1 MDIFDYPRIKNAMFD
16 KLKEYLGA
24 FNSFSFTMPQLTNH
38 SLAIDTLRISEAR
51 YRSLFENIDQSVIYL
66 DAAGIVVAVNKAAEQ
81 LLGLPRDIVIGRK
94 FVDSCVKVIRE
105 DGSSFP
111 EELQPSVLA
120 LGTGKPVEG
129 VVMGLFN
136 PERQNYLWVVVNSVP
151 EFRAGELR
159 PHQILMTLTDIT
171 QQKQSE
177 GKLSMASVIFNNIG
191 EGIFVTDKDKKI
203 ISVNEAFIAITG
215 FTHQDVYGQNA
226 QFLQSKKNSI
236 KIEDEL
242 NGLTGTVN
250 NWQGEVWR
258 RHKNNDDFPS
268 WTTVSEVKD
277 SSGEVAHYV
286 HVFMDI
292 THFKKAQ
299 DHLGFLAYHDPLTK
313 LPNRLLLKDRI
324 DHSLQNALR
333 EGSQAA
339 VLFLDLD
346 RFKGINDTYG
356 HAVGDGL
363 LRETAKRIK
372 NLVRKEDTVSR
383 YAGDEFVVFME
394 NIPDAKNP
402 AKLARKLID
411 AFDAPV
417 YIKGYRLKISTSVG
431 ISLFPQDGNDTETL
445 IKNADAAMYRAKKEG
460 RNNFQYYSLEL
471 TSEAFEKMSM
481 ECALRQSIERHEL
494 ILYYQPQ
501 ICLKTGKL
509 VGVESLVRW
518 MHPTL
523 GLISPKQ
530 FISIAE
536 ASGFIVALGEWALQN
551 ACLQMIRWMD
561 EDLHV
566 PKMIVNVSAVQFL
579 RSDFAATVERVLRS
593 TGLDPSYLELEL
605 IGSGFMDNSEQTV
618 KALNQLVALGIDL
631 TIDDFGVGCFSFNN
645 LKRIPVKKLK
655 INGPL
660 VVDILSNANDE
671 DITRAVIA
679 LGHGL
684 HLKIIAMGIESQAQ
698 QSRLMELG
706 CDEGQGY
713 LYSSPV
719 LPWANIFRKL
729 SA

>member
-1 MDIFDYPRIKNAMFD
+1 MFE
-16 KLKEYLGA
+16 KLKEDLGV
-24 FNSFSFTMPQLTNH
+24 FGSYFFMMPQLTN
-38 SLAIDTLRISEAR
+38 SKLAIDTLRLSEAK

-66 DAAGIVVAVNKAAEQ
+66 DATGMVMSANHAAEQ
-81 LLGLPRDIVIGRK
+81 LLGLPLDMIIGRK
-94 FVDSCVKVIRE
+94 FIDSCFKIIKE
-105 DGSSFP
+105 DGSAFP
-111 EELQPSVLA
+111 KEQQPWLLA
-120 LGTGKPVEG
+120 LSTGKPVEN

-136 PERQNYLWVVVNSVP
+136 AERQNYIWVSVHSVP
-151 EFRAGELR
+151 EFRMGEIQ

-171 QQKQSE
+171 RQKQSE

-191 EGIFVTDKDKKI
+191 EGIFVTDSDKKI
-203 ISVNEAFIAITG
+203 ISVNEAFTTITG
-215 FTHQDVYGQNA
+215 FTQKDVYGKSA
-226 QFLQSKKNSI
+226 HFLHSKKNNI
-236 KIEDEL
+236 LINDEL
-242 NGLTGTVN
+242 NNSTRGVN
-250 NWQGEVWR
+250 SWQGEIWR
-258 RHKNNDDFPS
+258 RHKVSMDFPS
-268 WTTVSEVKD
+268 WTTVSEIKD
-277 SSGEVAHYV
+277 SSGDVAHYV

-292 THFKKAQ
+292 THFKKTQ

-363 LRETAKRIK
+363 LREAAKRIK

-402 AKLARKLID
+402 AKLAQKLID
-411 AFDAPV
+411 TFNAPV
-417 YIKGYRLKISTSVG
+417 YIKGYRLKISISVG
-431 ISLFPQDGNDTETL
+431 ISLFPQDGKDTDTL

-471 TSEAFEKMSM
+471 TTEAFEKMSM
-481 ECALRQSIERHEL
+481 ECALRQSLEHHEL

-501 ICLKTGKL
+501 VCLKTGKL

-518 MHPTL
+518 MHPTR
-523 GLISPKQ
+523 GLMSPKQ
-530 FISIAE
+530 FIPIAE
-536 ASGFIVALGEWALQN
+536 ESGFIVALGEWVLQN
-551 ACLQMIRWMD
+551 ACMQMRRWLDEGLQ
-561 EDLHV
+561 V
-566 PKMIVNVSAVQFL
+566 KKMVVNVSAIQFL
-579 RSDFAATVERVLRS
+579 RSDFVATVERILHS
-593 TGLDPSYLELEL
+593 SGLESSYLELEL
-605 IGSGFMDNSEQTV
+605 TGGSFMDNSEQTI
-618 KALNQLVALGIDL
+618 KALNQLVAAGIDL

-655 INGPL
+655 INSSF
-660 VVDILSNANDE
+660 VVDVLNNANDE

-684 HLKIIAMGIESQAQ
+684 HLQVIAMGIESKAQ
-698 QSRLMELG
+698 QKCLMDLG

-719 LPWANIFRKL
+719 LPWSNIFQKL
-729 SA
+729 TK

>member
-1 MDIFDYPRIKNAMFD
+1 MFE
-16 KLKEYLGA
+16 KLKEGLGL
-24 FNSFSFTMPQLTNH
+24 FGSLFLIMPQLSNH
-38 SLAIDTLRISEAR
+38 RLAIDTLRISEAK
-51 YRSLFENIDQSVIYL
+51 YRSLFESIDQSVIYL
-66 DAAGIVVAVNKAAEQ
+66 DATGIVVAVNHAAEQ
-81 LLGLPRDIVIGRK
+81 LLGLPRDVIIGRK
-94 FVDSCVKVIRE
+94 FVDSCFKVIKE
-105 DGSSFP
+105 DGSTFP
-111 EELQPSVLA
+111 EEQQPSTLA
-120 LGTGKPVEG
+120 LSAGKPVEG

-136 PERQNYLWVVVNSVP
+136 PELQNYIWVTVNAVP
-151 EFRAGELR
+151 EFKQGELR
-159 PHQILMTLTDIT
+159 PYQILMTLTDIT
-171 QQKQSE
+171 RQKQSE

-191 EGIFVTDKDKKI
+191 EGIFVTDKEKKI
-203 ISVNEAFIAITG
+203 ISVNEAFTTITG
-215 FTHQDVYGQNA
+215 FTQQEVYGKSA
-226 QFLQSKKNSI
+226 HFLHSKKNNL
-236 KIEDEL
+236 KVEDEL
-242 NGLTGTVN
+242 TGYAASVN
-250 NWQGEVWR
+250 SWQGEIWR
-258 RHKNNDDFPS
+258 RHKSSLDFPS

-292 THFKKAQ
+292 THFKKTQ

-402 AKLARKLID
+402 AKLAQKLID
-411 AFDAPV
+411 TFNAPV

-431 ISLFPQDGNDTETL
+431 ISLFPQDGRDTDTL
-445 IKNADAAMYRAKKEG
+445 IRNADAAMYRAKKEG

-471 TSEAFEKMSM
+471 TGEAFEKMSL
-481 ECALRQSIERHEL
+481 ERALRQSLERHEL

-501 ICLKTGKL
+501 VCLRTGKL
-509 VGVESLVRW
+509 VGVEALVRW
-518 MHPTL
+518 MHPKL
-523 GLISPKQ
+523 GLMSPKQ
-530 FISIAE
+530 FIPIAE
-536 ASGFIVALGEWALQN
+536 ECGFIVALGEWVLQN
-551 ACLQMIRWMD
+551 ACMQMRRWLD
-561 EDLHV
+561 EGV
-566 PKMIVNVSAVQFL
+566 QVNKMVVNVSAVQFL
-579 RSDFAATVERVLRS
+579 RSDFVATVERILQMS
-593 TGLDPSYLELEL
+593 GLNPSYLELEL
-605 IGSGFMDNSEQTV
+605 TGNGFMDNSEQSI
-618 KALNQLVALGIDL
+618 KALNQLVELGIDL

-655 INGPL
+655 INSSFVIDVL
-660 VVDILSNANDE
+660 NNANDE
-671 DITRAVIA
+671 DIARAVIA

-684 HLKIIAMGIESQAQ
+684 HLQVIAMGIESTEQ
-698 QSRLMELG
+698 QNRLMDLG

-713 LYSSPV
+713 LYGSPV
-719 LPWANIFRKL
+719 LPWSTVFRKL
-729 SA
+729 TE